1 MITHE
6 YEVTFVLENCVI
18 ITIAY
23 LPDESLENHDEM
35 AISQAEDRLT
45 QDGLN
50 LSKLDFQEITA
61 KKTGEYH

>member
-23 LPDESLENHDEM
+23 LPDEALEQHEQM
-35 AISQAEDRLT
+35 AISQAEDRLAY
-45 QDGLN
+45 DGLDI
-50 LSKLDFQEITA
+50 SKLDFQEITA
-61 KKTGEYH
+61 KKTGEYN